1 MRRFFVRVFLR
12 NWELKL
18 FSLLL
23 ALVLWLTIM
32 LEVKVFS
39 EKMLTV
45 PLELHNIP
53 PAMELVEKPPSIVDV
68 KIRAPQR
75 LINQINSATVHVVL
89 NLEKARLDQTEYP
102 LNKDM
107 ISIPEGAEVK
117 DIYPSQVE
125 LRLERSKE
133 IMMPIEANITGKL
146 QEGYKIEKI
155 EVIPP
160 QVPIR
165 GPESKVNDKDKVR
178 TSPIDISNLT
188 ETTEIVADLILPK
201 PELKLASSLT
211 RVKVR
216 ILIQQEQTEEE
227 IKVKKDKKSPS
238 S

>member
-1 MRRFFVRVFLR
+1 MRRFFVRVFFR
-12 NWELKL
+12 NWGLKL

-23 ALVLWLTIM
+23 AIILWLTLM

-39 EKMLTV
+39 DKRLTV

-53 PAMELVEKPPSIVDV
+53 PEMELVEKPLSLVDV
-68 KIRAPQR
+68 VIKAPRR
-75 LINQINSATVHVVL
+75 LLNQINSATVHVVL

-102 LNKDM
+102 LNKNM

-125 LRLERSKE
+125 LRLERSRE

-146 QEGYKIEKI
+146 QEGFKIEKVEI
-155 EVIPP
+155 IPP

-165 GPESKVNDKDKVR
+165 GPESKVNEKDKVR
-178 TSPIDISNLT
+178 TSPIDISSLT
-188 ETTEIVADLILPK
+188 ESTEIEADLILPK
-201 PELKLASSLT
+201 PDLKLASSVT
-211 RVKVR
+211 RVRVR

-227 IKVKKDKKSPS
+227 KKEEKDKNSSSP
-238 S
+238 

>member
-23 ALVLWLTIM
+23 ALVLWLTLM

>member
-1 MRRFFVRVFLR
+1 MRRFFVRVFFR
-12 NWELKL
+12 NWGLKL

-23 ALVLWLTIM
+23 AVILWLTLM

-53 PAMELVEKPPSIVDV
+53 PEMELVEKPPSLVDV

-75 LINQINSATVHVVL
+75 LINQVNSATVHVVL

-102 LNKDM
+102 LNKNM

-133 IMMPIEANITGKL
+133 IMLQVEANITGKL
-146 QEGYKIEKI
+146 QEGFKIEKV

-165 GPESKVNDKDKVR
+165 GPESKVNEKDKVR
-178 TSPIDISNLT
+178 TSPIDISLLT
-188 ETTEIVADLILPK
+188 ESTEIEADLILPK
-201 PELKLASSLT
+201 PELKLATSVT
-211 RVKVR
+211 QVRVR

-227 IKVKKDKKSPS
+227 KKEEKGKKSS
-238 S
+238 SP